1 MDGMMMT
8 DFSDPD
14 EYYAMFKEIRDRALL
29 GDSEGLPAESFEDFS
44 EMPLTFEE
52 MTAGMR
58 DDLEQLYTLTGT
70 VNRYSA
76 DYPVLCRQLERMIKR
91 VGSCCVTK
99 AVLEQEGFEFPQLQ
113 DLNLKD
119 LYCMVSFNFLGK
131 GLESSLNNSSNATG
145 CISPI
150 KVSIC
155 SSAFSLSRFTMGI

>member
-91 VGSCCVTK
+91 VG
-99 AVLEQEGFEFPQLQ
+99 LQ
-113 DLNLKD
+113 FTELPHPGSPPVCILSE
-119 LYCMVSFNFLGK
+119 LY
-131 GLESSLNNSSNATG
+131 T
-145 CISPI
+145 
-150 KVSIC
+150 SIC
-155 SSAFSLSRFTMGI
+155 HHCKTPPPCLRSISRQIADTFICCGVLINTFVHS